1 MPAPPTP
8 NAIFCQ
14 RLKAARLAAGLSQKQ
29 LGIRAG
35 LDEFVASTRINRYEV
50 GVHEPDLSMAQR
62 LAEVLGVPLAY
73 FYAQD
78 ERLARWILGFAT
90 LSSTQQDAVLS
101 QFPVAERRMAA
112 SSVPEGR

>member
-1 MPAPPTP
+1 MSAPPTP
-8 NAIFCQ
+8 NVLFCQ

-35 LDEFVASTRINRYEV
+35 LDAFVASTRINRYEV
-50 GVHEPDLSMAQR
+50 GVHEPDLSMAHR

-78 ERLARWILGFAT
+78 DRLARWILGFAALALT
-90 LSSTQQDAVLS
+90 EQDALLA
-101 QFPVAERRMAA
+101 QLPV
-112 SSVPEGR
+112 SVQG

>member
-1 MPAPPTP
+1 MPAPSTP
-8 NAIFCQ
+8 SPIFCQ

-62 LAEVLGVPLAY
+62 LAEVLEVPLAY

-78 ERLARWILGFAT
+78 DRLARCILGFAA
-90 LSSTQQDAVLS
+90 LAPSEQDALLA
-101 QFPVAERRMAA
+101 QLPAQ
-112 SSVPEGR
+112 G

>member
-1 MPAPPTP
+1 MSAPPTP

-14 RLKAARLAAGLSQKQ
+14 RLKTARLVAGLSQKQ
-29 LGIRAG
+29 LGIQAG

-62 LAEVLGVPLAY
+62 LAEVLEVPLAY

-78 ERLARWILGFAT
+78 ERLARCILGFAT
-90 LSSTQQDAVLS
+90 LPLSEQDDWLARL
-101 QFPVAERRMAA
+101 PV
-112 SSVPEGR
+112 SVRV